1 MIIVTLKWSGNP
13 RKLFVSGVMT
23 ATLATL
29 ATLATPVTR
38 PLSRE
43 CRDIVKVREQEIRR
57 EIKNQSQKEESLVKS
72 QLKKICLNVHV

>member
-23 ATLATL
+23 ATLAT
-29 ATLATPVTR
+29 PVTR
-38 PLSRE
+38 PLSPE